1 MGEEILTFHD
11 IKIDKLFHYKS
22 PIYLEDVDMDHI
34 FFWWKKNCKYFNG
47 YCRDVYKIKPLQIML
62 PKTSTYVKIY
72 DGQTKWMYVLIKD
85 DDILR
90 KYNASWD
97 KVSSEKNL

>member
-1 MGEEILTFHD
+1 
-11 IKIDKLFHYKS
+11 
-22 PIYLEDVDMDHI
+22 
-34 FFWWKKNCKYFNG
+34 
-47 YCRDVYKIKPLQIML
+47 ML